1 MLEKE
6 IMRQVVMQQKSWLT
20 QKEKTVKR
28 EILEE
33 ILKWF
38 DDNRILVLTGLRRS
52 GKSTL
57 LKQIMNEKTGFGYV
71 NFEDERFLNFEA
83 KDFEL
88 LNEVLVDVYDRPQIF
103 FFDEIQ
109 NVPKFELFVRRLQD
123 QDKKIIITGSN
134 ASLLSRE
141 LGTRLTGRYKSFEV
155 YPFSFTEFLSFKG
168 IQPDDDA
175 YYITEKKVELL
186 RAFTD
191 YLVMGGLPEYL
202 KNEDREYVKTLYDNI
217 LYRDII
223 SRYSI
228 KKQKVIKEL
237 VNILMTNISC
247 PFTYNS
253 LKNDLGL
260 ANAITVKEYISYLSN
275 SYMFFELQKFDYSI
289 RKQLNYPKKAY
300 MVDAAFKLIVGFNF
314 SENKGRLLE
323 NFVFLEL
330 KRMNQDIYYYSGKN
344 ECDFVIMDKNRVT
357 EVLQVCHT
365 INEGNREREISGLIE
380 GAMEFNLK
388 EGLIL
393 THEQEEEITIDNIVI
408 RIIPVLKWVL
418 ERKSRQEKR

>member
-6 IMRQVVMQQKSWLT
+6 IIRQVVLQQKNWLT
-20 QKEKTVKR
+20 RKEKTVKR
-28 EILEE
+28 EILDD

-57 LKQIMNEKTGFGYV
+57 LKQIMDEKSSFGYV

-83 KDFEL
+83 KDFEQ
-88 LNEVLVDVYDRPQIF
+88 LNEVLVEVYDNPEIF

-109 NVPKFELFVRRLQD
+109 NIPKFELFVRRLQD
-123 QDKKIIITGSN
+123 QNKKIIITGSN
-134 ASLLSRE
+134 ASLLSSE

-155 YPFSFTEFLSFKG
+155 YPFSFTEFLSFKEV
-168 IQPDDDA
+168 IPDEDA
-175 YYITEKKVELL
+175 YYITEKKVGLL
-186 RAFTD
+186 KLLAE
-191 YLVMGGLPEYL
+191 YLTTGGLPEYL

-228 KKQKVIKEL
+228 KKQKVFKEL
-237 VNILMTNISC
+237 VNILLTNISC
-247 PFTYNS
+247 TFTYNS
-253 LKNDLGL
+253 LKNDLEL

-275 SYMFFELQKFDYSI
+275 SYMFFELQKFDYSV

-300 MVDAAFKLIVGFNF
+300 VIDAAFKQIAGFNF
-314 SENKGRLLE
+314 SPNKGRLLE

-330 KRMNQDIYYYSGKN
+330 KRMNLDVYYYSGKN
-344 ECDFVIMDKNRVT
+344 ECDFVIKDKNRIT

-365 INEGNREREISGLIE
+365 IDEGNREREINGLIE
-380 GAMEFNLK
+380 AAVKFNLK
-388 EGLIL
+388 KGLIL
-393 THEQEEEITIDNIVI
+393 TYEQEEEITVDNIKIKIV
-408 RIIPVLKWVL
+408 PVLKWIL
-418 ERKSRQEKR
+418 ERKSGLKKH

>member
-1 MLEKE
+1 
-6 IMRQVVMQQKSWLT
+6 MRQVVIQQKRWLDK
-20 QKEKTVKR
+20 KEKTVKR
-28 EILEE
+28 EILED

-38 DDNRILVLTGLRRS
+38 DDNRVLVLTGLRRS

-57 LKQIMNEKTGFGYV
+57 LKQIMNEKARFGYV

-88 LNEVLVDVYDRPQIF
+88 LNEVLVDVYDNPKIF

-109 NVPKFELFVRRLQD
+109 NIPKFELFVRRLQD

-134 ASLLSRE
+134 ASLLSSE
-141 LGTRLTGRYKSFEV
+141 LGTRLTGRYRSFEV
-155 YPFSFTEFLSFKG
+155 YPFSFTEYLSFND
-168 IQPDDDA
+168 IEPDDDA
-175 YYITEKKVELL
+175 YYITEKKVDLL
-186 RAFTD
+186 RTFNE

-202 KNEDREYVKTLYDNI
+202 QNEDREYVKTLYDNI

-247 PFTYNS
+247 LFTYNS

-260 ANAITVKEYISYLSN
+260 SNAITVKEYISYLSD
-275 SYMFFELQKFDYSI
+275 SYLIFELQKFDYSL
-289 RKQLNYPKKAY
+289 RKQLSFPKKAY
-300 MVDAAFKLIVGFNF
+300 AIDPAFKQITGFNF
-314 SENKGRLLE
+314 SEDRGRLLE

-344 ECDFVIMDKNRVT
+344 ECDFVIKDNNRIT
-357 EVLQVCHT
+357 QVLQICHT
-365 INEGNREREISGLIE
+365 MNEGNREREISGLIE
-380 GAMEFNLK
+380 GAVKFNLK

-393 THEQEEEITIDNIVI
+393 TYEQEEEITVDNIKI
-408 RIIPVLKWVL
+408 RIKPVVKWVL
-418 ERKSRQEKR
+418 ERK